1 MVDELGH
8 ERGAAPLVAEGVRKA
23 REDLMQDER
32 FREDAKRLLRVSYE
46 RQAAQG
52 EVGLRVDLGAG
63 AEERGLS
70 ADSSHL
76 ASLVDYMEVAGWIK
90 PDPGAFDNADGPI
103 RMITGRGVEV
113 LREE

>member
-1 MVDELGH
+1 
-8 ERGAAPLVAEGVRKA
+8 
-23 REDLMQDER
+23 MQDEG

-46 RQAAQG
+46 RHAAQE
-52 EVGLRVDLGAG
+52 EVDLRIDLGAG

-70 ADSSHL
+70 ADSPHL
-76 ASLVDYMEVAGWIK
+76 ASLIDYMEVAGWIK
-90 PDPGAFDNADGPI
+90 PDPGAFDLADGPV

>member
-1 MVDELGH
+1 MSENQN
-8 ERGAAPLVAEGVRKA
+8 PL
-23 REDLMQDER
+23 QDEPLR
-32 FREDAKRLLRVSYE
+32 LREDAKRLLRVSYE

-70 ADSSHL
+70 ADSPHI

-90 PDPGAFDNADGPI
+90 PDPGAFDFAGGPI

-113 LREE
+113 LREV

>member
-1 MVDELGH
+1 
-8 ERGAAPLVAEGVRKA
+8 
-23 REDLMQDER
+23 MQDER
-32 FREDAKRLLRVSYE
+32 FREDAKWLLRESYE

-70 ADSSHL
+70 ADSTHL

-90 PDPGAFDNADGPI
+90 PDPGAFNFADGPT

-113 LREE
+113 LRER

>member
-1 MVDELGH
+1 MRRV
-8 ERGAAPLVAEGVRKA
+8 RVPACLVAVGVRRM
-23 REDLMQDER
+23 REGDPLHEER
-32 FREDAKRLLRVSYE
+32 LRLREDAKRLLRVSYD

-70 ADSSHL
+70 ADSPHI

-90 PDPGAFDNADGPI
+90 PDPGAFDFAGGPI
-103 RMITGRGVEV
+103 RMITGRGLEV

>member
-1 MVDELGH
+1 
-8 ERGAAPLVAEGVRKA
+8 
-23 REDLMQDER
+23 MQDER
-32 FREDAKRLLRVSYE
+32 LKLREDAKRLLRVSYE
-46 RQAAQG
+46 QQAAQG

-70 ADSSHL
+70 ADSPRL

-90 PDPGAFDNADGPI
+90 PDPGAFDAAGNPT